1 MYLCLCYERVVEK
14 LTKIE
19 ILILKLAKSQ
29 PHTEASLEGAT
40 VAKSTPKP
48 ALLTV
53 DDDPEVRAVERDLR
67 REYGG
72 RFAACSGLGN
82 RSGEALK

>member
-1 MYLCLCYERVVEK
+1 MYLSLCYERVVEK

-19 ILILKLAKSQ
+19 ILILKLVLKLGQ

-40 VAKSTPKP
+40 VAKSTLAKP

-53 DDDPEVRAVERDLR
+53 TTIPKS
-67 REYGG
+67 
-72 RFAACSGLGN
+72 CGL
-82 RSGEALK
+82 